1 MRNILLFVLAFAPL
15 IAKTQI
21 TLTFQPDASC
31 GKDAFAWTLL
41 PNNSYPNHPDFIA
54 TMWTNN
60 GNPSGTRQ
68 FVDFDL
74 AVIPPGVT
82 VQSAIL
88 DLFHYPSTL
97 NTGHSNLSGPAD
109 CWLQR
114 VTQPWQENTLTWNN
128 QPTTTTQNQVNI
140 PAPTSMTQNYSL
152 NVTQLV
158 QDYLNNPSTSFG
170 FMLRLQNES
179 YYRSLLFA
187 SSDNVNALLRP
198 KLTVVY
204 TPQTFPAAGCWNTLV
219 EGPNSNNPSQLPP
232 DPVVTIPNVFTPNG
246 DQVNDLFF
254 PETDPGVTISAFSIY
269 NRWGNTVYASTTIF
283 LWNGKTD
290 GDLPCSDGTYYYVI
304 SYADTTNEPHIK
316 KGFVNLIR

>member
-1 MRNILLFVLAFAPL
+1 MKLLQFLALFFPCCTYA
-15 IAKTQI
+15 QI
-21 TLTFQPDASC
+21 TLTFQPDSGC

-41 PNNSYPNHPDFIA
+41 PNNAYPNHPDFIA

-82 VQSAIL
+82 VQSAVL
-88 DLFHYPSTL
+88 DLYHYQSQL

-109 CWLQR
+109 GWLQR

-128 QPTTTTQNQVNI
+128 QPTTTTQNQVTL

-158 QDYLNNPSTSFG
+158 QDYLNNPSASFG

-204 TPQTFPAAGCWNTLV
+204 TPDIFPAAGCWGVMV
-219 EGPNSNNPSQLPP
+219 EPPDSTTSPLLP
-232 DPVVTIPNVFTPNG
+232 DPVVTVPNVFTPNG
-246 DQVNDLFF
+246 DQVNDLFL
-254 PETDPGVTISAFSIY
+254 PVTDPGVIISAFSIY
-269 NRWGNTVYASTTIF
+269 NRWGNTVYTSTTTF
-283 LWNGKTD
+283 SWNGKTGND
-290 GDLPCSDGTYYYVI
+290 VPCSDGTYYYVI
-304 SYADTTNEPHIK
+304 GYADTTSAPHVK
-316 KGFVNLIR
+316 KGFVNLTR

>member
-1 MRNILLFVLAFAPL
+1 MKTLLLLCILLVPATVYAQMT
-15 IAKTQI
+15 I
-21 TLTFQPDASC
+21 TFQPDSTC

-41 PNNSYPNHPDFIA
+41 PNNAYPNHPDFIA

-74 AVIPPGVT
+74 AVMPPGVT
-82 VQSAIL
+82 VQSAVL
-88 DLFHYPSTL
+88 ELYHYPSPN

-128 QPTTTTQNQVNI
+128 QPATTTQNQLNI
-140 PAPTSMTQNYSL
+140 PAPTSLTQNYSL

-158 QDYLNNPSTSFG
+158 QDYLNNPSASFG

-187 SSDNVNALLRP
+187 SSDNVNLQLRP

-204 TPQTFPAAGCWNTLV
+204 TPDVLPAGGCWNVVVEPPDSTGSTL
-219 EGPNSNNPSQLPP
+219 LP
-232 DPVVTIPNVFTPNG
+232 DPVVTVPNVFTPNG

-254 PETDPGVTISAFSIY
+254 PATDPGVVISAFSIY
-269 NRWGNTVYASTTIF
+269 NRWGNIIYTSTTTF
-283 LWNGKTD
+283 SWNGKTA

-304 SYADTTNEPHIK
+304 TYADTTNQPQVK
-316 KGFVNLIR
+316 KGFVTLMR